1 MFQLYILW
9 KQQKI
14 SGFHVFRGYKMGTL
28 ATNELSTFV
37 EILLLRKSQK
47 IIYFVFI
54 FSLMTT
60 LDTTLDTH
68 L

>member
-1 MFQLYILW
+1 
-9 KQQKI
+9 
-14 SGFHVFRGYKMGTL
+14 MGTL